1 MAGQFAKPRTS
12 NWETTPDGQRVAS
25 YKGDSING
33 FDISERKPDPDRCVR
48 AVLASPE
55 THPILTLCRVCRV
68 CRVCACRVIRLVQ
81 AYFHSVATANYL
93 RAMVRLP
100 AFHLRSKWGLER

>member
-12 NWETTPDGQRVAS
+12 NWETAPNGEKVVS

-33 FDISERKPDPDRCVR
+33 FAVSERRPDPQ
-48 AVLASPE
+48 
-55 THPILTLCRVCRV
+55 
-68 CRVCACRVIRLVQ
+68 RLVQ

-93 RAMVRLP
+93 RAMVPLLLLTCLGFAFSGP
-100 AFHLRSKWGLER
+100 ASDPGTW